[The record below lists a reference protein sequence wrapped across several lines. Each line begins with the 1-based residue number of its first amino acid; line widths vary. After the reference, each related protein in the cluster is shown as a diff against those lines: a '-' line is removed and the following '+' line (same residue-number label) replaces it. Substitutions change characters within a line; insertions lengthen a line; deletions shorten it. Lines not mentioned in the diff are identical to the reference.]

1 MLSDTIGNLFDF
13 IPETNIVEEYLYNHS
28 GDYPVYSGQTEE
40 NGVLGF
46 IDNYNQQ
53 LPCVTFTTYGSAGKL
68 FYREGKYT
76 IGRNCMGL
84 RPKKPY
90 ADKIN
95 LKWFS
100 FSFQNLFYKL
110 RIGDSEGQ
118 RSLNKLL
125 IGRYPITI
133 PDIDIQIGQLKK
145 YESVDSIQQ
154 RIHKCLLDFTPI
166 HNFAK
171 EYQPVSIIAED
182 ELKTF
187 VKFTGGTSGLTEEFI
202 YENIPVSDKDK
213 IRILTGSTLERTAM
227 GYISANAKLKG
238 KKPKVFQPP
247 GVLVTRKGNAGKMT
261 YIRGGLFATNDDVY
275 VLEPKMAWKDKIN
288 LEWFIYEYQELF
300 FRIVTSK
307 SDNATFNKEYAERQ
321 IIKVLQIDY
330 QNEMVKKLTQVRE
343 MTKKI
348 RAIQRREENLLEY
361 AIIQG

>member
-1 MLSDTIGNLFDF
+1 VLSDTIGNLFDF
-13 IPETNIVEEYLYNHS
+13 IPETNIVEEYLYNHA
-28 GDYPVYSGQTEE
+28 GDYPVYSGQTEG
-40 NGVLGF
+40 NGILGF
-46 IDNYNQQ
+46 IDSYNQQ

-100 FSFQNLFYKL
+100 FAFQNLFYKL

-125 IGRYPITI
+125 LERYPIAI
-133 PDIDIQIGQLKK
+133 PDIDIQLGQLKK
-145 YESVDSIQQ
+145 NEPIDSLQ
-154 RIHKCLLDFTPI
+154 RHIHNCLLGLIQICNFT
-166 HNFAK
+166 K
-171 EYQPVSIIAED
+171 EYQPASIIAED

-187 VKFTGGTSGLTEEFI
+187 VKFAGGTSGLIEEFI
-202 YENIPVSDKDK
+202 YENIPVSDEDK

-238 KKPKVFQPP
+238 KKPRVFQPP
-247 GVLVTRKGNAGKMT
+247 SVLVTRKGNAGKMT
-261 YIRGGLFATNDDVY
+261 YIGGDLFAINDDVY

-321 IIKVLQIDY
+321 IIRVLQIDY

-343 MTKKI
+343 MTKKL
-348 RAIQRREENLLEY
+348 RALQSRVENLLEY